1 MPNVAKSLLFL
12 TLLSGISAL
21 LLPEDPLGNAALII
35 CGSMFSLFLLA
46 LLAGR
51 KIKFDPVLR

>member
-1 MPNVAKSLLFL
+1 MSTAAKSLLIL
-12 TLLSGISAL
+12 TLLSAIAAL
-21 LLPEDPLGNAALII
+21 LLPEAPLGNAALII

-51 KIKFDPVLR
+51 RIKFDPVLR

>member
-1 MPNVAKSLLFL
+1 MSTAAKSLLIL
-12 TLLSGISAL
+12 TLLSAIAAL
-21 LLPEDPLGNAALII
+21 LLPEAPQANAALII

>member
-1 MPNVAKSLLFL
+1 MSNAAKSLLFL

-21 LLPEDPLGNAALII
+21 LLPDDSLGNAALII
-35 CGSMFSLFLLA
+35 CGSMFGLFLLA

>member
-1 MPNVAKSLLFL
+1 MSTAAKSLLVL
-12 TLLSGISAL
+12 TLLSTIAAL
-21 LLPEDPLGNAALII
+21 FLPEDPIGSALLII
-35 CGSMFSLFLLA
+35 SGSLFGLFLLA